1 LSQLHVI
8 VDASVLINFLRI
20 DRMDLIGAHPG
31 SFIVTDKVADEISYP
46 DQKSRYKAALSS
58 GYLVQQKID
67 DPLEVEQFLRLNLKY
82 GQHLGAGE
90 LSAIAVALNRNC
102 LLAIDDNRAVKDAL
116 RKIGFS
122 NRPDR
127 IIRTQDIVVE
137 LIKRGYLTLEEAES
151 IKVDWETNHRFALKI
166 SSFRELL
173 YGTSRAE

>member
-1 LSQLHVI
+1 
-8 VDASVLINFLRI
+8 
-20 DRMDLIGAHPG
+20 MDLIEAHPG

-46 DQKSRYKAALSS
+46 DQKNRYETALSL

-67 DPLEVEQFLRLNLKY
+67 DPVEVEEFLRLDLKY

-90 LSAIAVALNRNC
+90 LSAI
-102 LLAIDDNRAVKDAL
+102 DDNRAVRDAL
-116 RKIGFS
+116 REIGFS
-122 NRPDR
+122 NRPNR

-137 LIKRGYLTLEEAES
+137 LIKRNLLTLEEAES
-151 IKVDWETNHRFALKI
+151 IKVDWEINHRFTLKI

>member
-1 LSQLHVI
+1 MSQLHVI

-20 DRMDLIGAHPG
+20 DRMDLIGSHPG
-31 SFIVTDKVADEISYP
+31 FFIVTDKVAHEISYP
-46 DQKSRYKAALSS
+46 DQKSRYETALSL

-67 DPLEVEQFLRLNLKY
+67 DPVEVEEFLRLDLAHGRY
-82 GQHLGAGE
+82 LGAGE

-102 LLAIDDNRAVKDAL
+102 LLAIDDNRAVRDVL
-116 RKIGFS
+116 RKIGLS
-122 NRPDR
+122 DGPDR

-137 LIKRGYLTLEEAES
+137 LIKRNFLALEEAEL
-151 IKVDWETNHRFALKI
+151 IKIDWETNHRFKLKI